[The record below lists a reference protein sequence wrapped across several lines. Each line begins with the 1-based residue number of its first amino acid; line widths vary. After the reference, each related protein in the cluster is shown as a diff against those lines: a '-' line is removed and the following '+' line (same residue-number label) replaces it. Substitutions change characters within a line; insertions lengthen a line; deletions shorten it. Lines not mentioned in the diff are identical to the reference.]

1 MKTLQGMSGFD
12 RGDFFVI
19 SFLLYTFA
27 PLEIEKVALI
37 AQW

>member
-19 SFLLYTFA
+19 SFVISFDSLF
-27 PLEIEKVALI
+27 
-37 AQW
+37 

>member
-19 SFLLYTFA
+19 SFDSLF
-27 PLEIEKVALI
+27 
-37 AQW
+37 